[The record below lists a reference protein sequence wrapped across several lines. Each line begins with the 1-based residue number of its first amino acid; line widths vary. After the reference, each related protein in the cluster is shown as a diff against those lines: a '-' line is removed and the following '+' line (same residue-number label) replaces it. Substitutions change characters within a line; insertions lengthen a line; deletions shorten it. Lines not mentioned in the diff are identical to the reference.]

1 MVLFVSDIHFG
12 RADAATEREKE
23 RDLIACLRAHDS
35 ADHLYLVGD
44 VFDQYI
50 EYPHLIPKGFA
61 RFQGLL
67 AEWCDRGVPIT
78 YVAGNHDPWHRSYF
92 AEEFG
97 ARIAYDGVIEPI
109 EGRTVYVTHGDAVAT
124 TSSLYPHL
132 RPWMRHPVCTA
143 LYRALL
149 PADAGYRLAR
159 WVSRRL
165 HTDSPDP
172 KVVSG
177 LREYARNWLANNDA
191 DALIMG
197 HSHVAECTE
206 GPKGTY
212 CNLGNWYE
220 SRTFARLDE
229 DGIHLLQWNGTRA
242 VDIEAAQGP

>member
-1 MVLFVSDIHFG
+1 
-12 RADAATEREKE
+12 
-23 RDLIACLRAHDS
+23 
-35 ADHLYLVGD
+35 
-44 VFDQYI
+44 
-50 EYPHLIPKGFA
+50 
-61 RFQGLL
+61 
-67 AEWCDRGVPIT
+67 
-78 YVAGNHDPWHRSYF
+78 
-92 AEEFG
+92 
-97 ARIAYDGVIEPI
+97 
-109 EGRTVYVTHGDAVAT
+109 
-124 TSSLYPHL
+124 
-132 RPWMRHPVCTA
+132 MRHPVCTA
-143 LYRALL
+143 LYRTLL